1 MIKGDT
7 LIFFDEVQECPDIVT
22 AIKFLVDD
30 GSYRYILSGSL
41 LGVELKDIRSVPVGY
56 MGIKEMFPIDFE
68 EFISCVGIRAD
79 VIASIKEAWEK
90 RHPVDG
96 FIHEKMM
103 ELFRLYLIVGGMPAA
118 VSKYI
123 ESNNLQEV
131 LTVQQE
137 IIQLYKKDIAKYD
150 PDNKLYIEEIF
161 SLIPPELNAKNKRFI
176 LKRLNENAKQLA
188 KLMDD
193 HGYDYAVV
201 KGQTLAQLY
210 PKPLLRVPGDIDF
223 YVKEADA
230 QKVRGLIEKEW
241 EIQIKDAS
249 VDDHKHYPFK
259 YNASNYELHYRLAN
273 FSYPPHQRYFDH
285 LVDTMPRKDVIID
298 GTHVKTLQPTLN
310 LFYTFVHMYH
320 HLRKMGVA
328 LRQLCDVA
336 VIIRHHNDEIDR
348 TLLAEILDKTNYRK
362 AFAAFGSIIV
372 EKLGVPE
379 EEFPITISEKDR
391 KWGKKILDDMLRHGN
406 WGKYERETREKKW
419 SIGHSLGT
427 ARLLISRYFKYFS
440 LTPTDNIAFLTITS
454 PELFFASVKKLSR
467 KYWRKH
473 VGK

>member
-1 MIKGDT
+1 MTKSDFIFMLMRASLWQAPTDHFEMTPWEYKQVMDYSEKQCVLGIIIDCLRSNDIGLQKKCVIHMLKLQNT
-7 LIFFDEVQECPDIVT
+7 L
-22 AIKFLVDD
+22 
-30 GSYRYILSGSL
+30 
-41 LGVELKDIRSVPVGY
+41 ELENR
-56 MGIKEMFPIDFE
+56 
-68 EFISCVGIRAD
+68 
-79 VIASIKEAWEK
+79 
-90 RHPVDG
+90 
-96 FIHEKMM
+96 
-103 ELFRLYLIVGGMPAA
+103 
-118 VSKYI
+118 
-123 ESNNLQEV
+123 
-131 LTVQQE
+131 
-137 IIQLYKKDIAKYD
+137 
-150 PDNKLYIEEIF
+150 
-161 SLIPPELNAKNKRFI
+161 
-176 LKRLNENAKQLA
+176 RLNENAKQLA

-230 QKVRGLIEKEW
+230 QKVRVLIEKEW

-285 LVDTMPRKDVIID
+285 LVDTMPRKDIIID

-336 VIIRHHNDEIDR
+336 VIIRHHKDEIDR

-427 ARLLISRYFKYFS
+427 ARLLISRYFRYFS

-473 VGK
+473 VGKQQKS

>member
-1 MIKGDT
+1 M
-7 LIFFDEVQECPDIVT
+7 
-22 AIKFLVDD
+22 
-30 GSYRYILSGSL
+30 
-41 LGVELKDIRSVPVGY
+41 
-56 MGIKEMFPIDFE
+56 
-68 EFISCVGIRAD
+68 
-79 VIASIKEAWEK
+79 
-90 RHPVDG
+90 
-96 FIHEKMM
+96 
-103 ELFRLYLIVGGMPAA
+103 
-118 VSKYI
+118 
-123 ESNNLQEV
+123 
-131 LTVQQE
+131 
-137 IIQLYKKDIAKYD
+137 
-150 PDNKLYIEEIF
+150 
-161 SLIPPELNAKNKRFI
+161 
-176 LKRLNENAKQLA
+176 
-188 KLMDD
+188 
-193 HGYDYAVV
+193 
-201 KGQTLAQLY
+201 
-210 PKPLLRVPGDIDF
+210 
-223 YVKEADA
+223 
-230 QKVRGLIEKEW
+230 
-241 EIQIKDAS
+241 
-249 VDDHKHYPFK
+249 DDHKHYPFK

-427 ARLLISRYFKYFS
+427 ARLLISRYFRYFS